1 MTTPPRFDVVDAVRL
16 ARLLR
21 RVDGDVAR
29 LRPFQA
35 ADPAALLAD
44 EVRLGFVKYTFVTL
58 VEGCIDAAHHIA
70 ASERLPTPET
80 NADAMI
86 ALARHGLVD
95 KELAQVLA
103 RAVGFRNVLVHRYAE
118 VDDGKV
124 IAQLARL
131 DDLAAFTSAL
141 AGLLDVDPG
150 SDSPTS

>member
-1 MTTPPRFDVVDAVRL
+1 MVDAVRL

-21 RVDGDVAR
+21 RIDADIAR

-35 ADPAALLAD
+35 VDREALLAD

-58 VEGCIDAAHHIA
+58 IEGCIDAAHHIV
-70 ASERLPTPET
+70 ASERLATPET

-86 ALARHGLVD
+86 ALARHGLLD
-95 KELAQVLA
+95 RELAQILA
-103 RAVGFRNVLVHRYAE
+103 RAVGFRNVLVHRYAD
-118 VDDGKV
+118 VDDGEV
-124 IAQLARL
+124 TAQLARL

-150 SDSPTS
+150 SDTESPAS